1 MLKAMGA
8 TMILV
13 GCLGLGIWYRNQF
26 LGRVKY
32 LRILQQILDLWESEV
47 RFGKAT
53 LGECCQHMQR
63 QLQEPFRSCFER
75 LNLKLKEANGE
86 SCGVLFRKSLEEGME
101 QLPLKRE
108 DKEAF
113 LKFIPENGYMDSQ
126 MQLLSI
132 QRSRSLLE
140 NTMES
145 LERENIEKCRL
156 AVGLGAMSGMLLVL
170 ILW

>member
-1 MLKAMGA
+1 MA
-8 TMILV
+8 
-13 GCLGLGIWYRNQF
+13 
-26 LGRVKY
+26 
-32 LRILQQILDLWESEV
+32 
-47 RFGKAT
+47 
-53 LGECCQHMQR
+53 
-63 QLQEPFRSCFER
+63 
-75 LNLKLKEANGE
+75 
-86 SCGVLFRKSLEEGME
+86 

-132 QRSRSLLE
+132 QRSRNLLE
-140 NTMES
+140 NTIES
-145 LERENIEKCRL
+145 LEGENIEKCRL

>member
-1 MLKAMGA
+1 MLKTTGA
-8 TMILV
+8 AMILL
-13 GCLGLGIWYRNQF
+13 GCLGLGMWYRSQF
-26 LGRVKY
+26 LGRIRY
-32 LRILQQILDLWESEV
+32 LRVLQQILDLWESEV
-47 RFGKAT
+47 RYGKST
-53 LGECCQHMQR
+53 LGECCRHMQM

-86 SCGVLFRKSLEEGME
+86 SCGKLFRDIMEEEMA
-101 QLPLKRE
+101 QLPLQHA

-113 LKFIPENGYMDSQ
+113 LRFIPENGYMDSQ

-140 NTMES
+140 NTIES
-145 LERENIEKCRL
+145 LERENAEKCRL